1 MGSRRPVLAAPNR
14 RWGSAAVT
22 ARENK
27 SDGAFIYLSVGCL
40 RPATE
45 RAAVKDCTNAPVPN
59 LLLQSALKTARPGPP
74 EANTKEAIAVPE
86 AVGDENELDV
96 PGRRRDVSS

>member
-14 RWGSAAVT
+14 RLGSAAVT

-27 SDGAFIYLSVGCL
+27 SDGAFIYLSVGL
-40 RPATE
+40 RPAAE
-45 RAAVKDCTNAPVPN
+45 RGAVKDCTNAPVPN